1 MYTINKEICADCGF
15 CSYVCPF
22 DSIIHHLDEKYY
34 EIDQEKCKGCGQ
46 CYTSC
51 ITSAVEA
58 DKDQEMVV
66 EIFINDNCIGC
77 SLCSRNCPVGAITG
91 QIKEKFNINP
101 DKCIKCGY
109 CATKCRKDAITVK
122 KVKVLGK

>member
-1 MYTINKEICADCGF
+1 MYTINKENCADCGF
-15 CSYVCPF
+15 CNYVCPF
-22 DSIIHHLDEKYY
+22 DSIIHHLEEKYY
-34 EIDQEKCKGCGQ
+34 EIDQEKCQQCGQ
-46 CYTSC
+46 CYSSC
-51 ITSAVEA
+51 ITSAIEC
-58 DKDQEMVV
+58 DNDQEKVV

-77 SLCSRNCPVGAITG
+77 SLCSRSCPVGAITG

-122 KVKVLGK
+122 KAKVK

>member
-1 MYTINKEICADCGF
+1 MYTINKENCADCGF

-22 DSIIHHLDEKYY
+22 DAIIHHVDEKYY
-34 EIDQEKCKGCGQ
+34 EIDQGKCQACGQ
-46 CYTSC
+46 CYSNC
-51 ITSAVEA
+51 ITSAVEC
-58 DKDQEMVV
+58 DKDQEKVV

-77 SLCSRNCPVGAITG
+77 SLCSRSCPVGAITG

-122 KVKVLGK
+122 KAKVK